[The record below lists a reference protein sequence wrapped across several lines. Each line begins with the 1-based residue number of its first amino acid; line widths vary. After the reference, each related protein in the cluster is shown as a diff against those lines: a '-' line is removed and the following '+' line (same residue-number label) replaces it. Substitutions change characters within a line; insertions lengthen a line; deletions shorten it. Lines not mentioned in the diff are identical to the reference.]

1 MAWESGKSQLIKLVL
16 LLIIVFGLIGF
27 MMLSFMFIPYDSM
40 STYVLFNIAVDGIGV
55 LLIIFLVN
63 MRVWR
68 YISGKTFMSLDVH
81 QPDGLID
88 NVLWTR
94 DGYFEVDIDKMEEA
108 MSPEQVKIL
117 RENEQA
123 IAQLRRA
130 VGAMNEIGRLRRA
143 GRRYWNW
150 LNQSEDDK
158 HEDDGEEDESE
169 QENVDD
175 TETSKEVETSDD

>member
-27 MMLSFMFIPYDSM
+27 MMVSFMFIPYDSM
-40 STYVLFNIAVDGIGV
+40 STYILFNIAVDGIGI
-55 LLIIFLVN
+55 LLIIFIVN

-81 QPDGLID
+81 QPDGLVD

-117 RENEQA
+117 RENERA
-123 IAQLRRA
+123 IEQLRRA
-130 VGAMNEIGRLRRA
+130 VAGMNEVGRLRRA
-143 GRRYWNW
+143 GRRLAFWRNG
-150 LNQSEDDK
+150 SSEEEEDGEDD
-158 HEDDGEEDESE
+158 SE
-169 QENVDD
+169 QEDVND
-175 TETSKEVETSDD
+175 TDEEEEVESSDQ